1 MYSYVVCTCNATPVC
16 CTAYGLYKFVCQDAG
31 WYTYAFW
38 HNRMQNLKIFLIFN
52 ILSQLQHLLSLRHYV
67 LVDFGS
73 IRLVWGQAEHIL
85 MECLALNAT
94 RILIIMSTEKSAGL
108 DVFFPL
114 PDVLLTS
121 SSEFGIAG
129 LVNFGP
135 IRDAWALVL
144 WYTHG
149 GGLHKAPFAGLNFGW
164 KILFWL
170 YCCERKTLF
179 WLKKQTE
186 RAKL

>member
-38 HNRMQNLKIFLIFN
+38 HNRMQNLKIFLILN

-94 RILIIMSTEKSAGL
+94 RILITMSTEKSAGL
-108 DVFFPL
+108 DVFFFPCWRT
-114 PDVLLTS
+114 VHFIFWIWNS
-121 SSEFGIAG
+121 RFGEFWTHQGC
-129 LVNFGP
+129 LSFGTVVH
-135 IRDAWALVL
+135 ISRWI
-144 WYTHG
+144 TQG
-149 GGLHKAPFAGLNFGW
+149 G
-164 KILFWL
+164 
-170 YCCERKTLF
+170 ED
-179 WLKKQTE
+179 
-186 RAKL
+186 

>member
-85 MECLALNAT
+85 MDCLALNAT
-94 RILIIMSTEKSAGL
+94 RILIIMSTEKCAGL
-108 DVFFPL
+108 DVFFFPSWRTAHFIFWIWNSRFGEFWTHQGCL
-114 PDVLLTS
+114 SFGTVVHTWRWITQGSVRWSELWLKNTVPAVLLWEKNTVLAEKTNWTS
-121 SSEFGIAG
+121 
-129 LVNFGP
+129 
-135 IRDAWALVL
+135 
-144 WYTHG
+144 
-149 GGLHKAPFAGLNFGW
+149 
-164 KILFWL
+164 
-170 YCCERKTLF
+170 
-179 WLKKQTE
+179 
-186 RAKL
+186 